1 MPEVIVIGSGTG
13 VPSLNRASPAILLK
27 TKNTFV
33 LLDSGPGT
41 LRQLLNSTLTPKNQ
55 NLPIFGHFSPVI
67 SDVPTTFFPISS
79 TRCHW
84 LIKFPT

>member
-41 LRQLLNSTLTPKNQ
+41 LRQLLKVNIT
-55 NLPIFGHFSPVI
+55 FSQL
-67 SDVPTTFFPISS
+67 D
-79 TRCHW
+79 
-84 LIKFPT
+84 